1 MQVYAMCRNGPRSK
15 GMDLGLRPPIQN
27 TGTCFVSGHNI
38 VKPCGTRFAED
49 VWHETSLS
57 SRFSIKS
64 LFDLISGILRMSDD
78 ICGVCMSFRLPDS

>member
-1 MQVYAMCRNGPRSK
+1 MQAYAMCRNGPRS
-15 GMDLGLRPPIQN
+15 RPPVQN
-27 TGTCFVSGHNI
+27 TGTCFVSGHNT
-38 VKPCGTRFAED
+38 VKPCGTRFVEE

-57 SRFSIKS
+57 SRFSIKF